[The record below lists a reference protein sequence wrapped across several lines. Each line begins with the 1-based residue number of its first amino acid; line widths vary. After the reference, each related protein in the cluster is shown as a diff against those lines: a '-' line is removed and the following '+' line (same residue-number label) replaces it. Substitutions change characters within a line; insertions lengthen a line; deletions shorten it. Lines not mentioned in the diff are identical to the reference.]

1 MEYKIL
7 EENMDR
13 LEKKLNRIAAKCK
26 SMEMSLYT
34 KKPEKNMLSI
44 KTKMEVNIRLNI
56 LLSML
61 RAGQ

>member
-26 SMEMSLYT
+26 KYGNEFVYENKEYIYVVIACRHEPAS
-34 KKPEKNMLSI
+34 NGA
-44 KTKMEVNIRLNI
+44 
-56 LLSML
+56 
-61 RAGQ
+61 AGHRGLCGI